1 MKPLRNI
8 LSHPDISGFTVF
20 QRTVVYALAFLVFM
34 LLPVYFIL
42 RKRIFIVYN
51 IIKKSVYGG

>member
-1 MKPLRNI
+1 MKHLRSI

-20 QRTVVYALAFLVFM
+20 QHTVVYVLAFQVFM

-42 RKRIFIVYN
+42 RRRIFIVYD